1 MKKCRFIFCL
11 HNHQP
16 VGNFDH
22 VFEWGFRDC
31 YDKTLQ
37 VLREYPEFRFAVH
50 NSGPLLEWIEER
62 HPEYIETL
70 SEMRRRG
77 QVEIIGGGFYEPIFS
92 IISENDIR
100 GQISMMQQYCEKR
113 FGAKPEGFWTAERV
127 WDPEIPRLV
136 SDLGL
141 DYTILDDNHFR
152 YAGIEE
158 DELYGYYI
166 TERLDRQLKVFPID
180 RFLRYSIPFR
190 LPAETIDY
198 FKSVADRRGEC
209 AFLYGDD
216 GEKFG
221 MWPGTFKW
229 VFEEKWLVN
238 FVEAVLREDWIDMT
252 LPSEYVREN
261 APLGRVYLTQGS
273 YYELSEWALPSP
285 VASRLI
291 DLHKEIKG
299 WNREKDFYPFLK
311 GGVWNNFLNKYPES
325 NALNKRTLLVSG
337 EIQALECEKGIVLED
352 ARRELYKSE
361 CNCAYWHGL
370 FGGIYLSSLR
380 HALHHNIL
388 AAEGRYIKA
397 LGLKGVEVIDRD
409 IWNEGTNQIL
419 LRRVDMAALIVPAH
433 GGALAEFGVYSKRF
447 DILAVIPRRYE
458 AYHETLKQFD
468 ESEEQNGDVKS
479 IHDMVV
485 VKEKGLKDR
494 LVYDAC
500 RRYSFKDLFLRT
512 FPSVEDLMYGRA
524 DIIECGGLPYSYSV
538 EKKAKSLQ
546 VPLERRVDFD
556 GRAAVIRKTYSLSG
570 PAAGVKAVYS
580 IAGAAGTLFGVE
592 LNINLLAAHD
602 EDRFYEIPGLAKE
615 DSFLDFA
622 GLTEGINAFALVDR
636 YSGIRVSIG
645 SSRAFSLMRYPIYTV
660 SQSDRGFEK
669 NYQGASLFL
678 VYVMKGD
685 PEGFDLT
692 LSVEGTSG
700 R

>member
-1 MKKCRFIFCL
+1 MTKCRFIFCL
-11 HNHQP
+11 HDHQP

-31 YDKTLQ
+31 YDRTLQ
-37 VLREYPEFRFAVH
+37 VLKEYPEFRFAVH
-50 NSGPLLEWIEER
+50 HSGPLLEWMEER

-70 SEMRRRG
+70 AAMRKRG

-92 IISENDIR
+92 IISEDDIR
-100 GQISMMQQYCEKR
+100 GQIAAMQEYCGKR
-113 FGAKPEGFWTAERV
+113 FATKPNGFWTAERV

-136 SDLGL
+136 SGLGL

-198 FKSVADRRGEC
+198 FRSVADRRGEC

-238 FVEAVLREDWIDMT
+238 FIEAVLRESWISMT
-252 LPSEYVREN
+252 LPSDYIREN
-261 APLGRVYLTQGS
+261 PPLGRVYLTQGS

-325 NALNKRTLLVSG
+325 NALNKRTLLLSD
-337 EIQALECEKGIVLED
+337 EIRTLERERGISLDEAKID
-352 ARRELYKSE
+352 LYRSE

-380 HALHHNIL
+380 HALHENIL
-388 AAEGRYIKA
+388 AAEERYMRA
-397 LGLKGVEVIDRD
+397 RALKGVEVIDRD
-409 IWNEGTNQIL
+409 LWNEGTNQVL
-419 LRRVDMAALIVPAH
+419 LRREDMAALITPAH
-433 GGALAEFGVYSKRF
+433 GGAIAELGVYSRRF

-458 AYHETLKQFD
+458 AYHETLRNFD
-468 ESEEQNGDVKS
+468 EEGEQNGDVKS

-500 RRYSFKDLFLRT
+500 RRYSFKDIFLRAC
-512 FPSVEDLMYGRA
+512 PSAEELMAGRA
-524 DIIECGGLPYSYSV
+524 DMMECGGLPYSYNV

-546 VPLERRVDFD
+546 VPLERVVDFE
-556 GRAAVIRKTYSLSG
+556 GRRVVIRKRYSFSASL
-570 PAAGVKAVYS
+570 AGVKAAYS
-580 IAGAAGTLFGVE
+580 LAGAAGILFGIE

-602 EDRFYEIPGLAKE
+602 EDRFYEIPGLARA
-615 DSFLDFA
+615 DSFLDGV
-622 GLTEGINAFALVDR
+622 GLTEKIDSFRLVDR
-636 YSGIRVSIG
+636 YDDMRISIS
-645 SSRAFSLMRYPIYTV
+645 SSRAFNLFRYPIYTV

-669 NYQGASLFL
+669 NYQGSSMVLVFSLNA
-678 VYVMKGD
+678 D
-685 PEGFDLT
+685 PEEFDLT
-692 LSVEGTSG
+692 MSIE
-700 R
+700 